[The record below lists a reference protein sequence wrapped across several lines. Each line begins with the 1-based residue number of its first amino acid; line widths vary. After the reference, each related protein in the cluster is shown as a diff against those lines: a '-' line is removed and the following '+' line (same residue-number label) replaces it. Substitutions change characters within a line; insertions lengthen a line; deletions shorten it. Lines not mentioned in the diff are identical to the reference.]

1 MADTSVKL
9 FNFNIFS
16 KSKVQLLKII
26 QKSLKSQKSTL
37 TIFTPNPE
45 QIMLARDNKEF
56 ASYLGFADIL
66 IPDGIGLKLA
76 SRLQG
81 WKKKQVTVAERIT
94 GVDLATDLLDLARK
108 SPGHGGEVAKNQQY
122 KLMLVGGRAYTT
134 ETLQKKLSNLDIQGV
149 TIKWTPGYKQVAK
162 PSIIEEQLLVKQ
174 LKEERP
180 DILFVAFGAPYQEKW
195 VVEHSDLLKKSGIKV
210 VLVVGGAF
218 DVITGRLKRAPAIMR
233 KLGLEWL
240 FRLIQQPWRAKRQL
254 VLAPFTFLVIREFL
268 SADR

>member
-16 KSKVQLLKII
+16 KSKVQLLEII
-26 QKSLKSQKSTL
+26 QKSLKSQKGTL

-76 SRLQG
+76 SRLQS
-81 WKKKQVTVAERIT
+81 WKKKQTTVAERIT
-94 GVDLATDLLDLARK
+94 GVDLATDLLDLAIK
-108 SPGHGGEVAKNQQY
+108 DASSESGVAKKQKY
-122 KLMLVGGRAYTT
+122 RLMLVGGRAYAP
-134 ETLQKKLSNLDIQGV
+134 ESSQKKIGKLDVRGV
-149 TIKWTPGYKQVAK
+149 TIKWTPGYRQVAK
-162 PSIIEEQLLVKQ
+162 PSINEEKLLIRQ

-180 DILFVAFGAPYQEKW
+180 DILFVAFGAPHQERW
-195 VVEHSDLLKKSGIKV
+195 VVEHSELLKKSGIKV

-218 DVITGRLKRAPAIMR
+218 DVITGKLKRAPSIMR

-254 VLAPFTFLVIREFL
+254 VLVPFAFLVLKEFL
-268 SADR
+268 SADH